1 MLLKK
6 DLRRIAG
13 NRLTD
18 SIVLLRNKRYSAA
31 IYLAGYAIE
40 LMLKLKICHM
50 FRFKHGFPENETEF
64 NACKGATSV
73 AFFSPAITRLKQIK
87 HHNLADLLK
96 YSGKEIT
103 ILTKFPD
110 EWAGIL
116 SWGPGHRYSS
126 KVVRKTTAT
135 EFIRNCK
142 IIIENL

>member
-6 DLRRIAG
+6 VLKRIAE
-13 NRLTD
+13 NRLKD
-18 SIVLLRNKRYSAA
+18 SNVLLRNKRYNAA

-40 LMLKLKICHM
+40 LMLKLKICHI
-50 FRFKHGFPENETEF
+50 FRFKHGFPENEIEF
-64 NACKGATSV
+64 NTCKDAASF
-73 AFFSPAITRLKQIK
+73 AFFSTAIAKLKQIK
-87 HHNLADLLK
+87 HHNLAELLR

-103 ILTKFPD
+103 IFTKCSS

-116 SWGPGHRYSS
+116 NWGPNHRYSS
-126 KVVRKTTAT
+126 KIVRKATAA